1 MKDEKNNFTTI
12 ERRVQR
18 FFQKQDTS
26 LKASKDLWPKIEAR
40 LDEKVTDTGSKSA
53 KKGLRQWL
61 VGPRLI
67 IASTS
72 ISAVLILIVV
82 GSIWLTTNHTG
93 DITPSNILVRSGI
106 DHGAAPPTTI
116 AAMTPVAI
124 STPTAIIAEPV
135 TTTPAVWGLNLSG
148 GGTVFGPINS
158 NSADSNS
165 DVLDTIG
172 KQVISQASVS
182 LEVNTVSTA
191 LSQVETMAQNLGGSV
206 DSMSSN
212 GAQNQ
217 EQATVTIRVP
227 QDQFLTA
234 LDKLQSLG
242 TVQNQNITSQDVT
255 QQYIDLQ
262 AQLNSA
268 QLEEQSL
275 QAILAKATTV
285 ADEIA
290 IQEQLTQVIA
300 QAENLQGQI
309 DYIQNQVDMATI
321 TVTLNEPTQNVGQ
334 PPSASL
340 SVAVSNVDGSL
351 ASVKQLVSGVG
362 GIIDSSSISLNN
374 GKESAYLSLQVYRA
388 NFDQLVLA
396 IGKEGK
402 IQQKTVQEAVTAQ
415 NIQAQQ
421 SNSPPDA
428 SISLS
433 LVESSGFWTTTNIIV
448 ISVAGGIVIIA
459 LLVFLV
465 LAGRAGL
472 LRRRTS

>member
-18 FFQKQDTS
+18 FFQKQATS

-40 LDEKVTDTGSKSA
+40 LDEKVTDTGSKST

-242 TVQNQNITSQDVT
+242 YSSESKHYQPGCD
-255 QQYIDLQ
+255 
-262 AQLNSA
+262 
-268 QLEEQSL
+268 
-275 QAILAKATTV
+275 TT
-285 ADEIA
+285 I
-290 IQEQLTQVIA
+290 
-300 QAENLQGQI
+300 
-309 DYIQNQVDMATI
+309 Y
-321 TVTLNEPTQNVGQ
+321 
-334 PPSASL
+334 
-340 SVAVSNVDGSL
+340 
-351 ASVKQLVSGVG
+351 
-362 GIIDSSSISLNN
+362 
-374 GKESAYLSLQVYRA
+374 
-388 NFDQLVLA
+388 
-396 IGKEGK
+396 
-402 IQQKTVQEAVTAQ
+402 
-415 NIQAQQ
+415 
-421 SNSPPDA
+421 
-428 SISLS
+428 
-433 LVESSGFWTTTNIIV
+433 
-448 ISVAGGIVIIA
+448 
-459 LLVFLV
+459 
-465 LAGRAGL
+465 
-472 LRRRTS
+472 

>member
-1 MKDEKNNFTTI
+1 M
-12 ERRVQR
+12 
-18 FFQKQDTS
+18 
-26 LKASKDLWPKIEAR
+26 
-40 LDEKVTDTGSKSA
+40 
-53 KKGLRQWL
+53 
-61 VGPRLI
+61 
-67 IASTS
+67 
-72 ISAVLILIVV
+72 
-82 GSIWLTTNHTG
+82 
-93 DITPSNILVRSGI
+93 
-106 DHGAAPPTTI
+106 
-116 AAMTPVAI
+116 
-124 STPTAIIAEPV
+124 
-135 TTTPAVWGLNLSG
+135 
-148 GGTVFGPINS
+148 
-158 NSADSNS
+158 
-165 DVLDTIG
+165 
-172 KQVISQASVS
+172 
-182 LEVNTVSTA
+182 
-191 LSQVETMAQNLGGSV
+191 
-206 DSMSSN
+206 
-212 GAQNQ
+212 
-217 EQATVTIRVP
+217 
-227 QDQFLTA
+227 
-234 LDKLQSLG
+234 G

-340 SVAVSNVDGSL
+340 SVAVSNVDSSL

>member
-1 MKDEKNNFTTI
+1 MTDDKNNFTNI
-12 ERRVQR
+12 ERKVQS
-18 FFQKQDTS
+18 FFQKQATS

-40 LDEKVTDTGSKSA
+40 LDEKVTDAGAKST
-53 KKGLRQWL
+53 KRGLRQWL

-67 IASTS
+67 VASTS

-82 GSIWLTTNHTG
+82 GSMWLTTNHPAN
-93 DITPSNILVRSGI
+93 ITPSNILVRSGI
-106 DHGAAPPTTI
+106 EHGAAPQPTIVATTTV
-116 AAMTPVAI
+116 AMPT
-124 STPTAIIAEPV
+124 STAIVAEPV
-135 TTTPAVWGLNLSG
+135 TTTPTVWGLNPS

-158 NSADSNS
+158 NSTDSNS

-191 LSQVETMAQNLGGSV
+191 LSQVETMVQNLGGSV

-212 GAQNQ
+212 GEQNQ

-285 ADEIA
+285 SDEIA

-309 DYIQNQVDMATI
+309 NYIQNQVDMATI

-340 SVAVSNVDGSL
+340 SVAVSNVDSSL
-351 ASVKQLVSGVG
+351 ASVKQLISGVG

-388 NFDQLVLA
+388 NFDQIVLA

-415 NIQAQQ
+415 NGQAQQ
-421 SNSPPDA
+421 GNSPPDA

-433 LVESSGFWTTTNIIV
+433 LIESSGFWTTTNILV
-448 ISVAGGIVIIA
+448 ISITGGVVIIA

-465 LAGRAGL
+465 LVGKAGL
-472 LRRRTS
+472 LRRRIS